1 MPDASSAA
9 GPAKKPSRLYRFSFR
24 MLSAVHA
31 FFYRRGIGRSA
42 GRHQQVL
49 LTTTGR
55 KSGKPQI
62 VALGALEHGDGWIVI
77 ASFGGA
83 DVHPNW
89 WLNLVANPQ
98 ATLQVNDQVQRIR
111 LREITDPQEYDRMW
125 NEVISRA
132 PQYAGYQKKTSRRIP
147 LGLLEPIT

>member
-1 MPDASSAA
+1 MPDASGAV
-9 GPAKKPSRLYRFSFR
+9 PARGPSRLYRLSFR
-24 MLSAVHA
+24 VLSAVHA

-55 KSGKPQI
+55 KSGKPKT
-62 VALGALEHGDGWIVI
+62 VALGALKHGHGWIVI

-83 DVHPNW
+83 DAHPSW

-98 ATLQVNDQVQRIR
+98 ATLQVNDQVQPVR

-132 PQYAGYQKKTSRRIP
+132 PQYAGYRKKTSRRIP
-147 LGLLEPIT
+147 LGFLEPIT